1 MRITQEYDMFR
12 DLTSRMNDIFQ
23 AKRNDYG
30 PSTEDTFKR
39 YGAVSLL
46 VRMRDKLNRLDNL
59 LVTKTS
65 SSVNDERVEDTLLDL
80 ANYALIT
87 ILEMKKMSLEECE
100 NNAREKDYS

>member
-1 MRITQEYDMFR
+1 MRITQEYDMFK
-12 DLTSRMNDIFQ
+12 DLTNKMNDIFQ

-59 LVTKTS
+59 LVTKIS

-87 ILEMKKMSLEECE
+87 VLEMKKAELEAKGEESIDCE
-100 NNAREKDYS
+100 RY